1 MKRVL
6 IVRLS
11 AMGDILHAMP
21 AVTAL
26 RRSSPE
32 VEVGWLVEERWQPLL
47 HSALVDHLHLAQFSL
62 WRKSW
67 LSGETR
73 HGIKKLAD
81 EMRAVGYD
89 AVVDFQGAIRSA
101 FLARASG
108 AVEIVGEDAPR
119 EWIARYLF
127 TKRVKTRGVH
137 VIEQDLEV
145 MSGAAG
151 VQLDYTPAMLPHDAE
166 TAEWARSQREAAR
179 PLVLMNPGAGW
190 GAKQWPAER
199 YGFVAKALFG
209 LGCQV
214 LVNAGPAERELAD
227 DVVRASENTARA
239 VECSIEQLIE
249 LTRASA
255 LFMGGDTG
263 PLHLASAL
271 GVPCVAIF
279 GPTDPARN
287 GPYGTSAVVLRSPK
301 SKRDHSRHKR
311 PEKGLLTI
319 SPGEV
324 IAAARNLLGAQI

>member
-1 MKRVL
+1 
-6 IVRLS
+6 
-11 AMGDILHAMP
+11 MGDILHAMP

-26 RRSSPE
+26 RRSRPE
-32 VEVGWLVEERWQPLL
+32 IGIGWLVEERWKPLL
-47 HSALVDHLHLAQFSL
+47 RSALVDHLHVAQFSV

-67 LSGETR
+67 LSQEARG
-73 HGIKKLAD
+73 GIKKLAD
-81 EMRAVGYD
+81 EMRGVGYD

-101 FLARASG
+101 LLARASG
-108 AVEIVGEDAPR
+108 ADEIVGEDAPR

-127 TKRVKTRGVH
+127 TKRVRTTGVH

-151 VQLDYTPAMLPHDAE
+151 VKLEYTPAMLPHGAQ
-166 TAEWARSQREAAR
+166 TAGWARSQRDGER

-214 LVNAGPAERELAD
+214 LVNAGPAERQLANEA
-227 DVVRASENTARA
+227 VSASENTARA

-255 LFMGGDTG
+255 LFVGGDTG
-263 PLHLASAL
+263 PLHLAAAL

-301 SKRDHSRHKR
+301 SKRDHSRHRR